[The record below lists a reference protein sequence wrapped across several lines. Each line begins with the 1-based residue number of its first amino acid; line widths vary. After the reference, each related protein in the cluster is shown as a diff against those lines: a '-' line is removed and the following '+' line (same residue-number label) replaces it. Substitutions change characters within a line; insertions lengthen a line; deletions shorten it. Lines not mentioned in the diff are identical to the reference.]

1 MLPSTLLLGGIVE
14 GSTAPK
20 QRCRRGQVKNS
31 LYDRSTSD
39 ETIDDHDHC
48 DHEQQMDQPPT
59 DVHYEKPENPK
70 DEENY
75 RDRPKHD
82 GILSRSELHPA
93 RQTISP
99 AFARSHVLAVRLC

>member
-1 MLPSTLLLGGIVE
+1 MLPSTYAFSRVAE
-14 GSTAPK
+14 GSSAPK
-20 QRCRRGQVKNS
+20 QLSRRGQVKLS
-31 LYDRSTSD
+31 LDDWATSD
-39 ETIDDHDHC
+39 KAIDDHDHC

-59 DVHYEKPENPK
+59 YVHHEKAENPK

-99 AFARSHVLAVRLC
+99 AFPRSQVLAVRLC

>member
-1 MLPSTLLLGGIVE
+1 
-14 GSTAPK
+14 PK
-20 QRCRRGQVKNS
+20 QRGRRGQAKLS
-31 LYDRSTSD
+31 LYDRSASD

-59 DVHYEKPENPK
+59 DVHHEKAENPK

-99 AFARSHVLAVRLC
+99 ALRMATVGRALMVGDSEQHGNQHAAL